1 MFSPE
6 FNLEGELW
14 NTSVLSSHNLIKT
27 QNLIICRQVREEI
40 KGIDICY
47 IKETPYNN
55 NKAEAY
61 YLHVHASEYSYTS
74 YFLSNYLRI

>member
-27 QNLIICRQVREEI
+27 QDLIICRQVREEI
-40 KGIDICY
+40 KGLIY
-47 IKETPYNN
+47 VT
-55 NKAEAY
+55 
-61 YLHVHASEYSYTS
+61 
-74 YFLSNYLRI
+74 